1 MKDSVSKLCE
11 NLKNP
16 YFNIF
21 HWCKGEVFD
30 IDAINQALA
39 LKDKIFEKIGKNEK
53 ITQVFDHS
61 CNINVRLDFIEFINP
76 YLFTKK

>member
-1 MKDSVSKLCE
+1 MQLV
-11 NLKNP
+11 
-16 YFNIF
+16 
-21 HWCKGEVFD
+21 
-30 IDAINQALA
+30 IDNFSFYL
-39 LKDKIFEKIGKNEK
+39 EKIGKNEK